1 MTIVYFAKV
10 VFHEHLENPEKNSE
24 KVMLCELRDKNCF
37 DRQNEASQIHFYDK
51 IAHLKKIMNLLE
63 NLLTM
68 FKLCHKVPDNDIQGF
83 VPYYIIKDDEYNEL
97 MKAQQS
103 NEWKQ
108 TEFGKSE
115 ESCLESD
122 SQEWLQRLWW
132 GSETNKAA
140 ESRRE
145 KGSDQSEVF

>member
-37 DRQNEASQIHFYDK
+37 DRQNEASQNHIYDK

-68 FKLCHKVPDNDIQGF
+68 FKLCHKV
-83 VPYYIIKDDEYNEL
+83 
-97 MKAQQS
+97 
-103 NEWKQ
+103 
-108 TEFGKSE
+108 
-115 ESCLESD
+115 
-122 SQEWLQRLWW
+122 QEHTDLP
-132 GSETNKAA
+132 
-140 ESRRE
+140 
-145 KGSDQSEVF
+145 